1 MSEWVINWSGRYDTL
16 LIKRHPVYFAFPLA
30 LSLLVLL
37 GILWLPRRPR
47 HTFVGN
53 LPVVG
58 AWPRPPWYRYLPT
71 WLLTLFM
78 AVLIVLI
85 AEPMGGTQEFYTV
98 QESRRIL
105 LLIDASASM
114 EGAPIQAAK
123 AVAEA
128 FIQKR
133 PSSDRLGVVLFS
145 DVASG
150 GIMTRNHTGLIK
162 ELQRQEGIRISGTQ
176 LGIGLFKSL
185 SSFIEDTVET
195 ALWHDRNL
203 SEAQR
208 HQRFQ
213 QALDEIARL
222 GRHLLSKTGGEFVL
236 HLPEIPD
243 QRQLGAGSVL
253 IVLSDA
259 RVHHDRSY
267 KEIMD
272 HRQVLHLYETMG
284 FERLYFISVDA
295 LPAHLIPV
303 FDRRPN
309 WRFLRIRHMADHRQL
324 AQAYAE
330 IDRLESANSHL
341 ESRLL
346 PRSLYPYGIPAL
358 LLLPLAL
365 TLQLMPRFRSLI

>member
-1 MSEWVINWSGRYDTL
+1 M
-16 LIKRHPVYFAFPLA
+16 YFAFPLA
-30 LSLLVLL
+30 LSLLALL
-37 GILWLPRRPR
+37 GLLWLPRRPR
-47 HTFVGN
+47 HMMAGN
-53 LPVVG
+53 LPIAS

-71 WLLTLFM
+71 WLLTFLL
-78 AVLIVLI
+78 AVFIALI
-85 AEPMGGTQEFYTV
+85 AEPMGRAQEFYPV

-105 LLIDASASM
+105 LLIDASSSM

-128 FIQKR
+128 FIRQR
-133 PSSDRLGVVLFS
+133 PASDRLGVVLFS

-195 ALWHDRNL
+195 ALWHDRSL
-203 SEAQR
+203 SENQR

-213 QALDEIARL
+213 HALDEIARL
-222 GRHLLSKTGGEFVL
+222 GRHLLRKTGGEFVL

-259 RVHHDRSY
+259 RVHHDRAD

-295 LPAHLIPV
+295 LPAHLIPI
-303 FDRRPN
+303 FNRHPA
-309 WRFLRIRHMADHRQL
+309 WRFLRIRHMADHHQL

-330 IDRLESANSHL
+330 IDRLERVNRHL
-341 ESRLL
+341 ESRTL
-346 PRSLYPYGIPAL
+346 PRHLYPYSAPVL

-365 TLQLMPRFRSLI
+365 VLQLLPRFRSLI